1 MMRSKEIGILVFLI
15 LTAVLLVLVFTA
27 RSDAT
32 YDLSQSVGYS
42 SDTVEARVVE
52 MVDEG
57 TVTLGSITQ
66 EYQIV
71 KVKVLDGRYVNET
84 LQIDH
89 GKRQIRPD
97 GFTLKVGDKVMVT
110 VGVSP
115 EGKLEAYFV
124 DYVRKQSLLILVL
137 IFILASILI
146 CGWQGLRSVLSIGVS
161 LVVILYYIIPRILA
175 GDNPIVVSLIGSVLF
190 LAITQYLIYGWTLKT
205 QIAMLGIAASVVV
218 TGFLS
223 VWFSQFA
230 YLSGFGDENAMY
242 LMQQAG
248 NINIRNLLVASII
261 VGTLGVLDD
270 LVIGQASSVI
280 ELHIAN
286 PSMTFKQRYAS
297 AMNIGR
303 DHVAATVNTLVLA
316 YLGASMSMFLL
327 FTLNQ
332 VAVGTM
338 INLNYV
344 AEEIVRSLVG
354 TLGLFAAVPITTFL
368 AALAVDSPERIR
380 RLTGIFGPLTES
392 SHHHLH

>member
-1 MMRSKEIGILVFLI
+1 MRRSREIGIVVFLLLI
-15 LTAVLLVLVFTA
+15 AVLLVLVSTA
-27 RSDAT
+27 RNGVAYNLEQT
-32 YDLSQSVGYS
+32 VGYGT
-42 SDTVEARVVE
+42 DTVEARVVE
-52 MVDEG
+52 MVEEG
-57 TVTLGSITQ
+57 TITLGSVEQ
-66 EYQIV
+66 QYQIV
-71 KVKVLDGRYVNET
+71 KVKILNGRYINET

-97 GFTLKVGDKVMVT
+97 GFTLKVGDLVMVS

-115 EGKLEAYFV
+115 DGKLEAYFI
-124 DYVRKQSLLILVL
+124 DYVRKQSLLVLVIIFVVASFL
-137 IFILASILI
+137 IS
-146 CGWQGLRSVLSIGVS
+146 GWKGLRSILSIGVS

-205 QIAMLGIAASVVV
+205 QIAMAGIAASVVI

-223 VWFSQFA
+223 VWFTHYA

-286 PSMTFKQRYAS
+286 PTMTFKQRYAS
-297 AMNIGR
+297 AMNIGH

-332 VAVGTM
+332 VQIGSM
-338 INLNYV
+338 INLNYI

-354 TLGLFAAVPITTFL
+354 TLGLFAAVPITTFI

-380 RLTGIFGPLTES
+380 KLTGIFGPLTDS
-392 SHHHLH
+392 THHHD

>member
-316 YLGASMSMFLL
+316 YLGASMSMF
-327 FTLNQ
+327 F
-332 VAVGTM
+332 VV
-338 INLNYV
+338 Y
-344 AEEIVRSLVG
+344 
-354 TLGLFAAVPITTFL
+354 P
-368 AALAVDSPERIR
+368 
-380 RLTGIFGPLTES
+380 
-392 SHHHLH
+392 